1 MTLVSRSM
9 PPRTRHWRRPGS
21 CFPNPGQSIRISVIY
36 GVLAKT
42 PDVLSG
48 GGLVGQYKTG
58 IVAVGYLG
66 SKKTQLIE
74 ASRSRLREKAIKN
87 AKVRIALAGREV
99 GDYTQDQLEI
109 IVNDEEEK
117 LVGKL
122 KQSGVAVVLIGL
134 GLGWF

>member
-1 MTLVSRSM
+1 M
-9 PPRTRHWRRPGS
+9 
-21 CFPNPGQSIRISVIY
+21 CCQ
-36 GVLAKT
+36 
-42 PDVLSG
+42 G
-48 GGLVGQYKTG
+48 GGLVGPHKTG
-58 IVAVGYLG
+58 ITVVGYLG

-74 ASRSRLREKAIKN
+74 ASRFRLREKAIKN
-87 AKVRIALAGREV
+87 AKVRIALAGREI

-134 GLGWF
+134 GPGWF